1 MKISKLFSIFWNRIS
16 SENNSRTLNDT
27 TSYKGK
33 EESGS
38 PLEQRI
44 ALVDYPYCD
53 GVYEVKFT
61 EKELQS
67 DETFCKGVS
76 SVISRKKKLIS
87 LNLFDSII
95 RNDIIFRACY
105 LWSNHRE

>member
-1 MKISKLFSIFWNRIS
+1 MFSSKFHIFSINCRIS
-16 SENNSRTLNDT
+16 SDNNSRTLNDT
-27 TSYKGK
+27 TSYTGK
-33 EESGS
+33 DESGD

-61 EKELQS
+61 VNELNS

-76 SVISRKKKLIS
+76 SVISRKL
-87 LNLFDSII
+87 SI
-95 RNDIIFRACY
+95 
-105 LWSNHRE
+105 